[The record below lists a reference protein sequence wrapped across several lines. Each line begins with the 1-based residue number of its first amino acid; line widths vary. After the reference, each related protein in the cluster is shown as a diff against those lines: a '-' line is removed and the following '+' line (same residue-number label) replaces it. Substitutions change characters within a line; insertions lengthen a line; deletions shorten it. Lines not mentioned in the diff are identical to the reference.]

1 MARVPLGQLGTVKG
15 GQDMEIGQKV
25 ILNCKLKHKHKC
37 ETKEDIWVIV
47 ETKPAGHKIG
57 NSDCPGPWLLLQ
69 REHGDDFRW
78 VSQVDDKHFG
88 LSEVIDTE
96 DAAEIERP
104 YNPIGQL
111 EKTISV
117 DPSSKKITILS

>member
-1 MARVPLGQLGTVKG
+1 VARVPLGQLETDKG
-15 GQDMEIGQKV
+15 GEDMEIGQKV
-25 ILNCKLKHKHKC
+25 ILNCKLKHKHEC
-37 ETKEDIWVIV
+37 ETEEDIWVVV

-96 DAAEIERP
+96 DTSETEISHNTIRK
-104 YNPIGQL
+104 L
-111 EKTISV
+111 EQTISV
-117 DPSSKKITILS
+117 DPSTKNITQLS

>member
-1 MARVPLGQLGTVKG
+1 
-15 GQDMEIGQKV
+15 MEIGQKV
-25 ILNCKLKHKHKC
+25 ILNCKLKHKHEC
-37 ETKEDIWVIV
+37 ETEEDIWVVV

-96 DAAEIERP
+96 DTSETEISHNTIRK
-104 YNPIGQL
+104 L
-111 EKTISV
+111 EQTISV
-117 DPSSKKITILS
+117 DPSTKNITQLS

>member
-37 ETKEDIWVIV
+37 ETQEDIWVIV

-78 VSQVDDKHFG
+78 VSQVDDKHLVYQRSLILRMPQK
-88 LSEVIDTE
+88 LSVLI
-96 DAAEIERP
+96 IRLGSLKKP
-104 YNPIGQL
+104 SVSIHPQ
-111 EKTISV
+111 EK
-117 DPSSKKITILS
+117 

>member
-1 MARVPLGQLGTVKG
+1 MARVPLGQLGTIKG

-37 ETKEDIWVIV
+37 ETQEDIWVIV

-96 DAAEIERP
+96 DTSETEFSHNSIRK
-104 YNPIGQL
+104 L
-111 EKTISV
+111 EQTISV
-117 DPSSKKITILS
+117 DPSTKNITQLS